1 MPQSGGGQMQGGLH
15 LRSTLGSS
23 ILSLTVLLQVD
34 LQTRN
39 DFIEYHCG
47 YLNKHSIDLI
57 HKEGSGVTI
66 AEQSSKLVLY
76 FVHLLKHQNAFEAV
90 KGITPRLF
98 DPVPV
103 HGIKHYHMDVDNKII
118 Y

>member
-1 MPQSGGGQMQGGLH
+1 MPQSGGWPDEGG
-15 LRSTLGSS
+15 GVAFEVS

-66 AEQSSKLVLY
+66 AEQPTSKLVLY
-76 FVHLLKHQNAFEAV
+76 FVHLLKHQNAFEAI

-103 HGIKHYHMDVDNKII
+103 HGIKHYHMDVNNKII